1 MPRMPARPSRPARKP
16 ASKNK
21 KTSSRKAP
29 AGKQAVPKK
38 APGNKAAT
46 KQAPAPAKKAPAKK
60 ATVKKA
66 TPKQAPAKKATVKK
80 ATPKQA
86 PAKKAP
92 PANEKSAKKKSAKPT
107 RVSAAPKATP
117 ARDAVQALAAKR
129 AISQTLT
136 PLQNDRNAVEA
147 YLRDVEHPF
156 KAEMEAVRAIIL
168 GVSDKISERIKWN
181 APSFY
186 YKEDLGAFNPRAT
199 EYAHLILLFPGGG
212 GMDDNS
218 GLLEGNHKDR
228 REAKFHSLNDV
239 KAKKPVLEKLVKN
252 WLALRDK

>member
-16 ASKNK
+16 ATKNK
-21 KTSSRKAP
+21 KTPSRKP
-29 AGKQAVPKK
+29 AASKQAPPKK
-38 APGNKAAT
+38 AAGNKAAT
-46 KQAPAPAKKAPAKK
+46 KKAPAPVKKAPAPAKRAPVKKALPKRAPAPAKKAPAKK
-60 ATVKKA
+60 APVKKA
-66 TPKQAPAKKATVKK
+66 PVKK
-80 ATPKQA
+80 APATKKQ
-86 PAKKAP
+86 
-92 PANEKSAKKKSAKPT
+92 AKPT
-107 RVSAAPKATP
+107 LVSSAPKATP
-117 ARDAVQALAAKR
+117 ARDALQALAAKR

-147 YLRDVEHPF
+147 YLRDVDHPF

-199 EYAHLILLFPGGG
+199 EYAHLILLFPGGA

-252 WLALRDK
+252 WIALRDK